1 MESTTSTTYVPFR
14 AVVCRVAPFIT
25 GLKGTGLPVAMRDR
39 TAVAPTATPALIV
52 SAPLTSDVVFNGPLG
67 IRSWSP
73 PV

>member
-14 AVVCRVAPFIT
+14 AVVCRVAPFIP
-25 GLKGTGLPVAMRDR
+25 GVKGTGLPVAMRDR
-39 TAVAPTATPALIV
+39 TVAVLSATPARTV
-52 SAPLTSDVVFNGPLG
+52 SALLTSDVVFNGPLG